1 MSLPKQS
8 IHLRLTPEMHE
19 KLRLMAGVQGKNMTE
34 HGELLLEK
42 MIVAEY
48 HTLSLQL
55 ERMQRLGLTG
65 SEGDN
70 HGR

>member
-8 IHLRLTPEMHE
+8 IHFI
-19 KLRLMAGVQGKNMTE
+19 
-34 HGELLLEK
+34 EK

>member
-42 MIVAEY
+42 MIVAGTT
-48 HTLSLQL
+48 HLVCNLS
-55 ERMQRLGLTG
+55 EC
-65 SEGDN
+65 SAWD
-70 HGR
+70 